1 MIEILVKDKVYFN
14 HPLRDSEALRVI
26 VPAGGFAKRLQ
37 HLGVHMAKPLVKVS
51 GRPIIDYTM
60 QKVMVLNPS
69 EVIVTVNRRFEKDF
83 REWLGSRGYV
93 NTRLQV
99 EGSTRE
105 EEKPGTIL
113 SLAMLVDTIEEDEYL
128 IIAGD
133 NLFSLDLTEFLEF
146 YRSKNAPVVALYD
159 VGSIELVK
167 MYSCV
172 KLAEDGRIVDFVEK
186 PVNPASTMIATAI
199 YMFPWRSLVKI
210 KRYVEEGGHRDSPGH
225 FVSWLCRN
233 EPVYG
238 YVFRGYWFDI
248 GTPQTYEEACRF
260 MEGLEK

>member
-1 MIEILVKDKVYFN
+1 
-14 HPLRDSEALRVI
+14 
-26 VPAGGFAKRLQ
+26 
-37 HLGVHMAKPLVKVS
+37 MAKPLVKVCD
-51 GRPIIDYTM
+51 RPIIDYTM
-60 QKVMVLNPS
+60 EKISVLNPS
-69 EVIVTVNRRFEKDF
+69 EVIITVNRKFEKDF
-83 REWLGSRGYV
+83 REWLGSRSYV

-99 EGSTRE
+99 EASTRE

-113 SLAMLVDTIEEDEYL
+113 SLAMLVDSIERDEYL
-128 IIAGD
+128 VIAGD
-133 NLFSLDLTEFLEF
+133 NLFSLDLTRFLDF

-159 VGSIELVK
+159 VGNIELVK

-172 KLAEDGRIVDFVEK
+172 KLEDDRIVDFMEK

-199 YMFPWRSLVKI
+199 YMFPWESLVKI

-225 FVSWLCRN
+225 FVSWLCRK

-238 YVFRGYWFDI
+238 YVFHGYWFDI

-260 MEGLEK
+260 MEGLRKK

>member
-1 MIEILVKDKVYFN
+1 M
-14 HPLRDSEALRVI
+14 RVI

-37 HLGVHMAKPLVKVS
+37 HLGVHMAKPLVKVCDK
-51 GRPIIDYTM
+51 PIIDYTM
-60 QKVMVLNPS
+60 EKISVLNPS
-69 EVIVTVNRRFEKDF
+69 EIIITVNRKFEKDF

-93 NTRLQV
+93 NTRLHV

-113 SLAMLVDTIEEDEYL
+113 SLAMLVDKIEQDEYL
-128 IIAGD
+128 VVAGD
-133 NLFSLDLTEFLEF
+133 NLFSLDLKEFLGF
-146 YRSKNAPVVALYD
+146 YHSKNAPVVALYD
-159 VGSIELVK
+159 VENIELVK

-199 YMFPWRSLVKI
+199 YMFPWESLVKI
-210 KRYVEEGGHRDSPGH
+210 KRYVEEGGHRDSPGY

-238 YVFRGYWFDI
+238 YVFHGYWFDI

-260 MEGLEK
+260 MEDLKK

>member
-1 MIEILVKDKVYFN
+1 
-14 HPLRDSEALRVI
+14 
-26 VPAGGFAKRLQ
+26 
-37 HLGVHMAKPLVKVS
+37 MAKPLVKICDK
-51 GRPIIDYTM
+51 PIIDYVM
-60 QKVMVLNPS
+60 EKIMVLNPS
-69 EVIVTVNRRFEKDF
+69 EIIITVNRKFEKDF
-83 REWLGSRGYV
+83 REWLESRGYA

-99 EGSTRE
+99 EESTRE

-113 SLAMLVDTIEEDEYL
+113 SLAMLIDIIEQDEYL

-133 NLFSLDLTEFLEF
+133 NLFSLDLTKFLDF

-159 VGSIELVK
+159 VGNFELVK

-172 KLAEDGRIVDFVEK
+172 KLAEDGRIVDFIEK
-186 PVNPASTMIATAI
+186 PVNPYSTMIATAI
-199 YMFPWRSLVKI
+199 YMLPWNSFVKI
-210 KRYVEEGGHRDSPGH
+210 KRYIEEGGHRDSPGY
-225 FVSWLCRN
+225 FISWLYRT

-260 MEGLEK
+260 MENLRKK

>member
-1 MIEILVKDKVYFN
+1 
-14 HPLRDSEALRVI
+14 
-26 VPAGGFAKRLQ
+26 
-37 HLGVHMAKPLVKVS
+37 MAKPLVRVRD
-51 GRPIIDYTM
+51 RPIIDYVM
-60 QKVMVLNPS
+60 EKIMVLNPCGV
-69 EVIVTVNRRFEKDF
+69 VITVNRRFEKDF
-83 REWLGSRGYV
+83 REWLSSKGYV

-113 SLAMLVDTIEEDEYL
+113 SLAMLVDSIEEDEYL

-133 NLFSLDLTEFLEF
+133 NLFSLDLKKFLEF
-146 YRSKNAPVVALYD
+146 YHSKNAPVVALYD
-159 VGSIELVK
+159 VGDTELVK

-172 KLAEDGRIVDFVEK
+172 KLAEDNRIVEFIEK
-186 PVNPASTMIATAI
+186 PANPSSTLIATAI
-199 YMFPWRSLVKI
+199 YMFPWRSLLKI

-238 YVFRGYWFDI
+238 YTFQGYWFDV
-248 GTPQTYEEACRF
+248 GTPKTYEEACRF
-260 MEGLEK
+260 MENIRRR

>member
-1 MIEILVKDKVYFN
+1 
-14 HPLRDSEALRVI
+14 
-26 VPAGGFAKRLQ
+26 
-37 HLGVHMAKPLVKVS
+37 MAKPLVKVCD
-51 GRPIIDYTM
+51 RPIIDYTM
-60 QKVMVLNPS
+60 EKISVLNPS
-69 EVIVTVNRRFEKDF
+69 EVIITVNRKFEKDF
-83 REWLGSRGYV
+83 REWLGSRSYV

-113 SLAMLVDTIEEDEYL
+113 SLAMLVDSIERDEYL
-128 IIAGD
+128 VIAGD
-133 NLFSLDLTEFLEF
+133 NLFSLDLTKFLDF

-159 VGSIELVK
+159 VGNIELVK

-172 KLAEDGRIVDFVEK
+172 KLEDDRIVDFMEK

-199 YMFPWRSLVKI
+199 YMFPWESLVKI

-225 FVSWLCRN
+225 FVSWLCRK

-238 YVFRGYWFDI
+238 YVFHGYWFDI

-260 MEGLEK
+260 MEALIKK

>member
-1 MIEILVKDKVYFN
+1 
-14 HPLRDSEALRVI
+14 LRIFEVLRVI

-37 HLGVHMAKPLVKVS
+37 HLGVHMAKPLVRVC

-60 QKVMVLNPS
+60 EKIMVLNPC
-69 EVIVTVNRRFEKDF
+69 EVIVTVNRKFENGF
-83 REWLGSRGYV
+83 REWLGSRSYV

-113 SLAMLVDTIEEDEYL
+113 SLAMLVDSIKEDEYL
-128 IIAGD
+128 VIAGD
-133 NLFSLDLTEFLEF
+133 NLFSLDLKKFLDF
-146 YRSKNAPVVALYD
+146 YSSKNAPVVALYD
-159 VGSIELVK
+159 VGKIELVK

-172 KLAEDGRIVDFVEK
+172 KLAEDNRIVEFVEK
-186 PVNPASTMIATAI
+186 PTNPSSTMIATAI
-199 YMFPWRSLVKI
+199 YMFPWRSFIKI
-210 KRYVEEGGHRDSPGH
+210 KKYLEEGGHRDSPGH

-238 YVFRGYWFDI
+238 YVFHGYWFDI

-260 MEGLEK
+260 MEGLREK